1 NGVVMG
7 WLYLILAIILELF
20 GTSMMKLSNGLTVL
34 WPTIAMFAGYVLCFI
49 FLSFDLK
56 TIDMSVAYAIWS
68 AVGIV
73 LIAIIGIVFFHE
85 NITFAKLAGILLIV
99 TGVITVKLN
108 S

>member
-1 NGVVMG
+1 MD

-49 FLSFDLK
+49 FLSFALK

>member
-1 NGVVMG
+1 MG

-20 GTSMMKLSNGLTVL
+20 GTSMIKLSNGLTVL

-49 FLSFDLK
+49 FLSFALK

-85 NITFAKLAGILLIV
+85 NIKFAKLAGILLIV
-99 TGVITVKLN
+99 TGVITVRLN

>member
-1 NGVVMG
+1 MG

-20 GTSMMKLSNGLTVL
+20 GTSMMELSNGLTVL

-49 FLSFDLK
+49 FLSFALK

>member
-1 NGVVMG
+1 MG

-49 FLSFDLK
+49 FLSFALK

-73 LIAIIGIVFFHE
+73 LIPIIGIVFFHE

>member
-1 NGVVMG
+1 MG

-49 FLSFDLK
+49 FLSFALK

-73 LIAIIGIVFFHE
+73 LIAIIGTVFFHE
-85 NITFAKLAGILLIV
+85 NITFPKLAGILLIV

-108 S
+108 P

>member
-1 NGVVMG
+1 MG

-49 FLSFDLK
+49 FLSFALK

-85 NITFAKLAGILLIV
+85 NITFAKLTGILLIV

>member
-1 NGVVMG
+1 MG

-49 FLSFDLK
+49 FLSFALK

>member
-1 NGVVMG
+1 MG

-49 FLSFDLK
+49 FLSFALK

-68 AVGIV
+68 AVGR
-73 LIAIIGIVFFHE
+73 IVFFHE

>member
-1 NGVVMG
+1 MG

-20 GTSMMKLSNGLTVL
+20 GTSMIKLSNGLTVL

-49 FLSFDLK
+49 FLSFALK

>member
-1 NGVVMG
+1 MG

-49 FLSFDLK
+49 FLSFALK

-85 NITFAKLAGILLIV
+85 NITFVKLAGILLIV